1 MYKWGG
7 LGCAGEPCFL
17 PQQFRTQRPISN
29 PTEYTRL
36 WVSEVAGQFQG
47 GVCEVNLLLPWL
59 TSILCP
65 VSPTM
70 SRDTSRPEDAR

>member
-1 MYKWGG
+1 MY
-7 LGCAGEPCFL
+7 AGEPCFL

-47 GVCEVNLLLPWL
+47 GVCEVTNSFLTPHLQMLLLFLSDDQTYAAFLFMIPL
-59 TSILCP
+59 LI
-65 VSPTM
+65 
-70 SRDTSRPEDAR
+70 

>member
-1 MYKWGG
+1 MR
-7 LGCAGEPCFL
+7 LCAGEPCFL

-47 GVCEVNLLLPWL
+47 GVCEVRTPALP
-59 TSILCP
+59 TIHACSRRPKQAPLCL
-65 VSPTM
+65 S
-70 SRDTSRPEDAR
+70 SLIEDYIGIAK